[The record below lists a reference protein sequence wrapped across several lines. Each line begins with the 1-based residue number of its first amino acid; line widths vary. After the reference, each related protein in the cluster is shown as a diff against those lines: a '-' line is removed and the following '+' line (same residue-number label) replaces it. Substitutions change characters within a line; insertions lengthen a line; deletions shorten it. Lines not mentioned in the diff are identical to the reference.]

1 MRIAVTYI
9 AQETNT
15 FNPFP
20 ATLDDFE
27 AFGLY
32 RGQEVLDK
40 LVGIGPVGGFLT
52 AVEASGRDVEL
63 VPLIKAHAVAGG
75 RITDATLATLTDELT
90 QRLAAA
96 GDLDG
101 VALLMHGACASASE
115 DDVEGHLLA
124 AARAVVGDELPIVVG
139 LDHHANITQRMVD
152 LATAIIGHRT
162 QPHNP
167 FDTGRLSGELLLRV
181 AAGEVAPVMAWRNLR
196 LLSHQEQYLTASGPM
211 KVWFDRARELETTDG
226 VLSASTFPMQPWL
239 DLAEGGWSA
248 VVVTDGD
255 RDLAERRAEELADLA
270 WSMRA
275 EYQVTTSVTPAEA
288 VRKAAAHDGLVI
300 LSDTGDSVFGGAGGD
315 STVLL
320 AELLRAGAPTALLP
334 MVDGEAARTLASAGV
349 GATVELEVGG
359 TVAGWHDRVRVAA
372 TVRGVEDLVLTPGD
386 GYNDKD
392 IDMGTTVLVEVG
404 NVTMVV
410 SQRPGVAGNHPA
422 LYEHFGL
429 NPADYGVAV
438 LKTASNFQW
447 YAHLTT
453 EVIRVDTTGP
463 TQSDIKALPWERVP
477 RPIYPVDKVDDWR

>member
-20 ATLDDFE
+20 ATFEDFE

-32 RGQEVLDK
+32 HGQEVFDK

-63 VPLIKAHAVAGG
+63 VPLIKAHALAGG
-75 RITDATLATLTDELT
+75 RITDATLATLTGELT

-124 AARAVVGDELPIVVG
+124 AARVVVGDELPIVVG

-167 FDTGRLSGELLLRV
+167 FETGRLSGELLLRV

-334 MVDGEAARTLASAGV
+334 MVDGGAARTLASAGV

-359 TVAGWHDRVRVAA
+359 TVACWHDRVSVAA
-372 TVRGVEDLVLTPGD
+372 TVRGVEDLVLTPGG
-386 GYNDKD
+386 GYHDKE
-392 IDMGTTVLVEVG
+392 IYMGTTVLVEVG

-410 SQRPGVAGNHPA
+410 SERPGVAGNHPA

-429 NPADYGVAV
+429 IPADYGVAV